1 MKSDFTMWFL
11 IRVCVRT
18 LMDQTWI
25 HWMIRS
31 MISIWIE
38 SKERFESQKLRIE
51 SDFQDSNLKGSNQMQ
66 IVPLIKQHSVHLRFT
81 I

>member
-51 SDFQDSNLKGSNQMQ
+51 SDFSRFEPKRFKSNANRTSHQAPFSSFK
-66 IVPLIKQHSVHLRFT
+66 IH
-81 I
+81 